1 MVGPR
6 PRNPFPARKS
16 RLTPQGKT
24 IAAGLVL
31 LDVMEG
37 KLEDKAAGVRLRS
50 EVGLNWSLI
59 TALQY
64 LCGQEAIAAL
74 ASIPQDWQE
83 RGRTRADLVKAVLV
97 AADAVANGRPDGQ
110 MLCASY
116 LARDLKG
123 VDWEA
128 MAREFLTPQPDA
140 T

>member
-1 MVGPR
+1 MKMPR
-6 PRNPFPARKS
+6 SPFPAKKS

-37 KLEDKAAGVRLRS
+37 KLEGKAAGVRLRS

-64 LCGQEAIAAL
+64 LCGQEAIAAV
-74 ASIPQDWQE
+74 AQIPGDWEQG
-83 RGRTRADLVKAVLV
+83 GRTRADLMKAVLV
-97 AADAVANGRPDGQ
+97 AADAVANGRPDGR

-123 VDWEA
+123 VNWEA
-128 MAREFLTPQPDA
+128 MAQEILTQKQDRA
-140 T
+140 

>member
-1 MVGPR
+1 MRTPR
-6 PRNPFPARKS
+6 SPFPAKKS
-16 RLTPQGKT
+16 HLTPQGKT

-37 KLEDKAAGVRLRS
+37 KLEDKAAGVRLRG
-50 EVGLNWSLI
+50 EVGLNWSLM

-74 ASIPQDWQE
+74 ATIPQDWQQD
-83 RGRTRADLVKAVLV
+83 GRTRADLMKAVLV
-97 AADAVANGRPDGQ
+97 AADAVANGRPDGR

-128 MAREFLTPQPDA
+128 MAQEFLTRQQGGA
-140 T
+140 